1 MSETTIRPAV
11 SAAELAQAIEVVRD
25 QFDPPIASGDRRFAD
40 LCEHFD
46 NDSGLCLIAVR
57 SAGILGGAL
66 GFRSSATEATLR
78 VLAVSSAERG
88 AGLGRALLNR
98 FEAAAAGLGVEHVA
112 LGADEA
118 ADFYVRCGWT
128 PLLMLQWVRDAT
140 AFDFEAAAVRSKVA
154 AGLPTHESS
163 FNGVPQLFVELAS
176 ADREA
181 VAVAAGLAPGA
192 HVGFAMTKRLRPRA

>member
-1 MSETTIRPAV
+1 MMTIRPAI
-11 SAAELAQAIEVVRD
+11 SAAELAQAVEVVRV
-25 QFDPPIASGDRRFAD
+25 QFDPPIASGDTRLAD
-40 LCEHFD
+40 LYEHFD
-46 NDSGLCLIAVR
+46 NGSGLCLIAVR
-57 SAGILGGAL
+57 NAGIVGGAL

-98 FEAAAAGLGVEHVA
+98 FEAAAAVLGVEHIA

-128 PLLMLQWVRDAT
+128 PLLMLQWVHDAA
-140 AFDFEAAAVRSKVA
+140 AFKSEAAAVRSEVA
-154 AGLPTHESS
+154 AGLPTHQSS
-163 FNGVPQLFVELAS
+163 FNGVPQLFVELTS

-181 VAVAAGLAPGA
+181 LATAAELAPGA
-192 HVGFAMTKRLRPRA
+192 HAGFAMNKRLRPRA